1 MSEAAAA
8 IDAVIEFWFVE
19 NGQAQ
24 WFAKDDAFDA
34 AIRDRFGAL
43 RDELAGTP
51 EKAEAWAKTPRG
63 ALAVLLVLDQF
74 SRNLYR
80 DDARAFEADPLA
92 RRIARTAVAQGF
104 HTAEHLPPSAA
115 NFIFLPFEHS
125 EDLADQDWSCALF
138 EATGDANSI
147 DYAERHRVIIER
159 FGRFPHRNAVLGR
172 SSTEEETAFLKQPGS
187 GF

>member
-1 MSEAAAA
+1 MSEAAQA
-8 IDAVIEFWFVE
+8 IDAVIAFWFE
-19 NGQAQ
+19 EHDYTN

-34 AIRDRFGAL
+34 AIRERFGAL
-43 RDELAGTP
+43 RDRLAAEP
-51 EKAEAWAKTPRG
+51 ETAEAWGTTPRG

-92 RRIARTAVAQGF
+92 RKIARNAVARGF
-104 HTAEHLPPSAA
+104 HAAEHLPASAA

-125 EDLADQDWSCALF
+125 EELVDQDWSCALF

-159 FGRFPHRNAVLGR
+159 FGRFPHRNQALGR
-172 SSTEEETAFLKQPGS
+172 DSTEAEREFLTQPGS